1 LEISYVIRDITPPVG
16 IRLGGYG
23 HRFNKRST
31 HIVSPLY
38 LRLLE
43 LIDPYGESFV
53 LLQMDLLG
61 IYLEDSQKI
70 KKILS
75 SKLSVKEDNIMITT
89 THTHSSPET
98 IIPMWRKTFPYT
110 DEEKDF
116 FNRWWRRVYI
126 EIENAAEK
134 INIYRE
140 RIRRTFVARGSLDQL
155 CYNRAFIDGEIDP
168 DLTILGVESEK
179 DKILIVNYTCH
190 PVTNTGLGISSDY
203 PGELYYYMR
212 RYGYE
217 TIFLTGAAGDIDPL
231 SKGLRYMR
239 YMGEMLGQ
247 KTLSISSA
255 HAKDIKI
262 DEIKIRTYS
271 MELSIR
277 KPEKD
282 VKELLKYYYTM
293 LSNYDTKTLTE
304 DLYYDPTWIDL
315 LYIDEEI
322 DIAERFGDKIK
333 TIIQVASLGDMI
345 ILAVPGEMLVE
356 TGLVLKRYS
365 EKNNYV
371 TTMISAYTNDY
382 VGYIPIERS
391 FRENKYEARLA
402 KWSILGPDAEKIFL
416 EKYMNIIKELRHE

>member
-1 LEISYVIRDITPPVG
+1 
-16 IRLGGYG
+16 
-23 HRFNKRST
+23 
-31 HIVSPLY
+31 
-38 LRLLE
+38 
-43 LIDPYGESFV
+43 
-53 LLQMDLLG
+53 
-61 IYLEDSQKI
+61 
-70 KKILS
+70 
-75 SKLSVKEDNIMITT
+75 
-89 THTHSSPET
+89 
-98 IIPMWRKTFPYT
+98 
-110 DEEKDF
+110 
-116 FNRWWRRVYI
+116 
-126 EIENAAEK
+126 
-134 INIYRE
+134 
-140 RIRRTFVARGSLDQL
+140 
-155 CYNRAFIDGEIDP
+155 
-168 DLTILGVESEK
+168 
-179 DKILIVNYTCH
+179 
-190 PVTNTGLGISSDY
+190 
-203 PGELYYYMR
+203 MR

-293 LSNYDTKTLTE
+293 LSNYDTTTLTE

-365 EKNNYV
+365 EKNYYA